1 MSKRFPL
8 LVFMLVIS
16 HLAIAN
22 GTGEDFFRATGKI
35 YVVFAVIISIFAG
48 LIFFL
53 FRLDRRISRI
63 EKQINPS

>member
-1 MSKRFPL
+1 MSKRILIVAFI
-8 LVFMLVIS
+8 LVLS
-16 HLAIAN
+16 QLAMAS